1 MSVAKTI
8 LSQIKTLAPTAM
20 WAWGANSLVDTNG
33 GLQFKVGGMAKFKG
47 HVHVKLDEAND
58 LYNVEFFKVRK
69 SEVKVTNTF
78 TGIYADEL
86 VDIIDSIVQ

>member
-8 LSQIKTLAPTAM
+8 LSQIKTIAPHAM
-20 WAWGANSLVDTNG
+20 WAWGANSLVDTKG
-33 GLQFKVGGMAKFKG
+33 GLQFKVGGLTKFKG
-47 HVHVKLDEAND
+47 YVHVKLDEGND
-58 LYNVEFFKVRK
+58 LYDIEFFKIRE

-78 TGIYADEL
+78 NGIYAEDL